1 MTRSLTTRSQL
12 IRTVAQSDFD
22 RASVRTIVDPP
33 RDFDDAP
40 THVRD
45 GNDMMPAEP
54 AATSEARQSIE
65 CGCHRRIRRPHHEI
79 LVSRGSTMRG

>member
-12 IRTVAQSDFD
+12 IRTVAHSDFD

-45 GNDMMPAEP
+45 GV
-54 AATSEARQSIE
+54 E